1 MLKVSISPLW
11 TRGQSTIDG
20 LIYWLI
26 ESVDDQLTALRIVWI
41 SHSFIHSLLLVHKQV
56 ASQAGMTAYGMP
68 RQISVF
74 HQQRGR
80 QQPRHQRHHRGN
92 RQQHRHSHRQQPHSD
107 QHCWQSSRQSPY
119 IITSGNRFAVWIEQ
133 SCVTVRYDGI
143 RDAASDHTF
152 DVIGH
157 VRGRARGGEGRGRGE
172 RGRVCWGRTKRDFIS
187 ARFVWFLRLVLLAI
201 SLCS

>member
-1 MLKVSISPLW
+1 MDRLNQPFF
-11 TRGQSTIDG
+11 
-20 LIYWLI
+20 
-26 ESVDDQLTALRIVWI
+26 
-41 SHSFIHSLLLVHKQV
+41 HSFTASCSQTGGVAGRNDSLRN
-56 ASQAGMTAYGMP
+56 AATDFG
-68 RQISVF
+68 F

-119 IITSGNRFAVWIEQ
+119 IITSGDRFAVWIEQ

-157 VRGRARGGEGRGRGE
+157 VRGRARGGEGRERGE
-172 RGRVCWGRTKRDFIS
+172 GGRVCRGEQNVILFQY
-187 ARFVWFLRLVLLAI
+187 ALFGFFVWFYWLLACVHSAI
-201 SLCS
+201 GF